1 MNIPPMTLLMLGMGV
16 VITLVLLAFA
26 FSGPSAGRAQAR
38 RIEQLKTRRLGGAT
52 ANIDA
57 QLRKITANRG
67 TKMDSFFQ
75 TLVPK
80 PAVLKL
86 RLNRTGKRW
95 TVSSYAMTS
104 IGLTVLVGGW
114 IFFKTGNFLMALFAG
129 AAAGLFLPHMIVG
142 MQIGKR
148 VKLFNVRFP
157 DAIELMVR
165 GLRSGLPIS
174 ETLTI
179 VASEIQE
186 PVGSEFR
193 GVCDRIRIGKTMDVA
208 LEDTAA
214 RIGTPEIQFFC
225 ITLEIQRETGGNLAE
240 TLSNLANVL
249 RLRAQMKLKIRAMS
263 SEAKASAYILGGLPF
278 CVFGILYQANSDYM
292 GKFFSDERLT
302 AIGLGGAVWMGI
314 GAFIMS
320 QMINFEI

>member
-1 MNIPPMTLLMLGMGV
+1 VNIPPMTLLMMGAGV
-16 VITLVLLAFA
+16 IITLVLFAFA
-26 FSGPSAGRAQAR
+26 FSGPSTGKAQAR
-38 RIEQLKTRRLGGAT
+38 RLAGLKTRRADGPAV
-52 ANIDA
+52 NIDA
-57 QLRKITANRG
+57 QLRKITANRA
-67 TKMDSFFQ
+67 TKMDSFFNS
-75 TLVPK
+75 LVPK
-80 PAVLKL
+80 PTVLKT
-86 RLNRTGKRW
+86 RLNRTGKAW
-95 TVSSYAMTS
+95 TISTYAMTS
-104 IGLTVLVGGW
+104 IGLAALIGGW
-114 IFFKTGNFLMALFAG
+114 ILFKSGNFFMALFVG
-129 AAAGLFLPHMIVG
+129 AAIGLFLPHMIVG

-193 GVCDRIRIGKTMDVA
+193 GVVDRIRIGKTMEVA
-208 LEDTAA
+208 LEDTAS
-214 RIGTPEIQFFC
+214 RIGTPEFQFFC

-249 RLRAQMKLKIRAMS
+249 RMRAQMKLKIRAMS

-278 CVFGILYQANSDYM
+278 CVFAILYNANANYM
-292 GKFFSDERLT
+292 GKFFTDERLT
-302 AIGLGGAVWMGI
+302 VIGLGGAVWMGI